1 MDATT
6 MSQIGLGG
14 GVISILSVLVAV
26 FKYMNHRTI
35 RSRCCGTTAEMGID
49 VDTPKE
55 PKDVKVE
62 VGRTGLDPV
71 SHF

>member
-1 MDATT
+1 MNEAL

-35 RSRCCGTTAEMGID
+35 RSRCCGSTAEVGID
-49 VDTPKE
+49 VDTPKQDTTTS
-55 PKDVKVE
+55 P
-62 VGRTGLDPV
+62 TQP
-71 SHF
+71 HNPCP